1 MQKNVCKCNVEN
13 EGLRRD
19 QKYMQEYISFSCSR
33 FLVHDAI
40 AYTRVSKNC
49 SVNRKTVNSVTQ
61 RSTCKLQA
69 ICRFSLAHS
78 PPGKSSQRDSEKE
91 VLVVSLLASLLAVP
105 CDGSREG
112 CKTM

>member
-49 SVNRKTVNSVTQ
+49 SVNRKNRQLCHSTVNVQVASD
-61 RSTCKLQA
+61 LQ
-69 ICRFSLAHS
+69 IFLGPLAT
-78 PPGKSSQRDSEKE
+78 
-91 VLVVSLLASLLAVP
+91 
-105 CDGSREG
+105 REIESKG
-112 CKTM
+112 

>member
-49 SVNRKTVNSVTQ
+49 SVNRKNRQLCHSMVNVQVASD
-61 RSTCKLQA
+61 LQ
-69 ICRFSLAHS
+69 IFLG
-78 PPGKSSQRDSEKE
+78 PLGT
-91 VLVVSLLASLLAVP
+91 
-105 CDGSREG
+105 REIESKG
-112 CKTM
+112 